1 MPTVQGLP
9 ALDTRPKTCGSRAH
23 QVWNSSTSCA
33 DILRRCGF
41 TAKKIGGAADG
52 GRDILIWNGSRKIV
66 VECKH
71 HAKTIGRPAVQKL
84 HSATMT
90 EGAVGGVLIST
101 GGFSSEAAEH
111 TNARSSPDALNA
123 IRHMRLGDIVLVDL
137 DGLRQLAKMAN
148 VMLRDGEDPA
158 TRDVPLEPLVGLFA
172 DLKSSPTPAKDLIR
186 CEVLGHR
193 VDTCWV
199 ADASIEQ
206 DFYNS
211 AGRKVYRMTEKRAYA
226 CGSDGTI
233 LDGRLAKLVMSGGDA
248 ITKGGNRD
256 VVRSSIVADMKKR
269 YKKRVGYRG
278 RNGVHYTMTCEPGE
292 RYMHISPKTV
302 GVKRTAAAVKILRMR
317 LQLEHTVVGRQAEV
331 PHVRR
336 VFKDTESPA
345 DLQRLRDDLPRK
357 GLRRPVCRMQEN
369 DMRTMR
375 GDAKEDD
382 ENQEAVLCVF

>member
-1 MPTVQGLP
+1 MWLG
-9 ALDTRPKTCGSRAH
+9 
-23 QVWNSSTSCA
+23 STSGLEFEYVCA

-71 HAKTIGRPAVQKL
+71 HAKPTGRPTVQKL

-101 GGFSSEAAEH
+101 GGFSSEAAGH

-137 DGLRQLAKMAN
+137 DGLRQLARMAN

-172 DLKSSPTPAKDLIR
+172 DLKSSPAPAKDLIR

-211 AGRKVYRMTEKRAYA
+211 AGRKVHRMTEKRTYA

-248 ITKGGNRD
+248 TTKGGNRD

-278 RNGVHYTMTCEPGE
+278 RNGVHYTMVCEPGE
-292 RYMHISPKTV
+292 RYMHISPKAV

-317 LQLEHTVVGRQAEV
+317 YNWSIPWWDAKL
-331 PHVRR
+331 
-336 VFKDTESPA
+336 K
-345 DLQRLRDDLPRK
+345 
-357 GLRRPVCRMQEN
+357 CRMCGESSRTLNPLLICN
-369 DMRTMR
+369 DCGMISHARGCGGQCAACKKTVCERCAVTQKKTMRTKR
-375 GDAKEDD
+375 LCSACFDA
-382 ENQEAVLCVF
+382 